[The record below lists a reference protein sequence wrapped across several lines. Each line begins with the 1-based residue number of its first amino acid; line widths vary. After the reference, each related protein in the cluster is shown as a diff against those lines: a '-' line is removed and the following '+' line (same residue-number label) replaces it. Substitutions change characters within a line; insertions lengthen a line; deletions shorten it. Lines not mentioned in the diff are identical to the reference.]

1 MTTTDKYFNDSKD
14 GDVLKNA
21 EPEPF
26 DGPIKLQIVI
36 VIVYGFLCVAI
47 LTGSVAI
54 YIYKREKYK
63 NGNNGYFV
71 ILFTIIRLLTEKKI
85 RNKIKMLQTCINMK
99 RERKGNIIKKSQ
111 VRFCDHCCPTS
122 VCPFV
127 C

>member
-1 MTTTDKYFNDSKD
+1 MYYYSFYIKFCVIIFRLLTTTDKYFNDSKD

-21 EPEPF
+21 EPETF

-47 LTGSVAI
+47 LTGSV
-54 YIYKREKYK
+54 YIYK

-85 RNKIKMLQTCINMK
+85 EIRLKCCKHVSIWK
-99 RERKGNIIKKSQ
+99 EKGKGTLLK
-111 VRFCDHCCPTS
+111 
-122 VCPFV
+122 
-127 C
+127 

>member
-1 MTTTDKYFNDSKD
+1 MYICVIIFRLLTTTDKYFNDSKD

-21 EPEPF
+21 EPETF

-71 ILFTIIRLLTEKKI
+71 ILFTIIRLLTEKKF

-99 RERKGNIIKKSQ
+99 RERKGNIIKIES
-111 VRFCDHCCPTS
+111 
-122 VCPFV
+122 
-127 C
+127 